1 MGMSGLFASLMV
13 PQGFHQQVLETARL
27 VHGEI
32 HLTWPVVLGRANRTS
47 AASLGDASALLIY
60 FFLFFFCFHEGYL
73 ILLLTLTPG

>member
-47 AASLGDASALLIY
+47 EASLGDASALLIY
-60 FFLFFFCFHEGYL
+60 FFLFFFLF
-73 ILLLTLTPG
+73 P